1 MENKKIISC
10 QISFYPLNTIKV
22 NEEVKEV
29 LKIIDESGLRYES
42 NALSTIVYGNVRNV
56 YSLLEDITL
65 KMDKNES
72 EFAISLNIS
81 NSCGCEITE
90 SNPATN

>member
-42 NALSTIVYGNVRNV
+42 NALSTIVYGNVSDV
-56 YSLLEDITL
+56 YSLLEDITI
-65 KMDKNES
+65 KMDKNEN

-81 NSCGCEITE
+81 NSCGCEI
-90 SNPATN
+90 